1 MDEINHQTNQTT
13 KEDEGSTVIADKS
26 ENVEELRQ
34 QIAEVSY
41 IHGVE
46 KDLTPGKKKKKHEYT
61 VHHCIFIMYM
71 SNVFN

>member
-1 MDEINHQTNQTT
+1 MDEINDQTNQTT
-13 KEDEGSTVIADKS
+13 KEDEGSTVIADKR

-46 KDLTPGKKKKKHEYT
+46 KDFTPKKKHEYT
-61 VHHCIFIMYM
+61 VNHYIFIIYM
-71 SNVFN
+71 SNVYN